1 MYLYFVGQTNE
12 QRKTTSESPHKVKP
26 EMHLISSCSQQRN
39 NAVQEQKSLNSS
51 VTGEAVSLDKKR
63 ATSDGKTLSVAK
75 VVPFSHQPSVSAVK
89 CSTSTCCSS
98 ATSTVSSATNT
109 QIQQTV
115 AHEQSSTLPTSVDIS
130 ESQCPAPDG
139 GIMTVFAHFEDGQV
153 HPIMRT
159 ICSCQLRKR
168 ALKYADKGKTKTDS
182 IILDSDEEEEKNS
195 VAAGSVGDQGI
206 CNAIFTA
213 VSVGAWSLQTTEEDC

>member
-1 MYLYFVGQTNE
+1 M
-12 QRKTTSESPHKVKP
+12 
-26 EMHLISSCSQQRN
+26 ISSCSQQTN
-39 NAVQEQKSLNSS
+39 VSTAQEQKNLNSS

-63 ATSDGKTLSVAK
+63 ATSDGKTPSVAK

-89 CSTSTCCSS
+89 CSASTCCSS
-98 ATSTVSSATNT
+98 ATPTVSAATNS
-109 QIQQTV
+109 QIQQSV
-115 AHEQSSTLPTSVDIS
+115 AHEQNSMLQTSVDIS

-153 HPIMRT
+153 RPIMRT

-182 IILDSDEEEEKNS
+182 IVLDSDEEEEKNS
-195 VAAGSVGDQGI
+195 AAAGSVGDQGI
-206 CNAIFTA
+206 CNMVFTA
-213 VSVGAWSLQTTEEDC
+213 VLVGA

>member
-1 MYLYFVGQTNE
+1 M
-12 QRKTTSESPHKVKP
+12 
-26 EMHLISSCSQQRN
+26 ISSCSQQTN
-39 NAVQEQKSLNSS
+39 VSTAQEQKNLNSS

-63 ATSDGKTLSVAK
+63 ATSDGKTPSVAK

-89 CSTSTCCSS
+89 CSASTCCSS
-98 ATSTVSSATNT
+98 ATPTVSAATNT
-109 QIQQTV
+109 QIQQSV
-115 AHEQSSTLPTSVDIS
+115 AHEQNSMLQTSVDIS

-153 HPIMRT
+153 RPIMRT

-182 IILDSDEEEEKNS
+182 IVLDSDEEEEKNS
-195 VAAGSVGDQGI
+195 AAAGSVGDQGI
-206 CNAIFTA
+206 CNMVFTA
-213 VSVGAWSLQTTEEDC
+213 VLVGAWSLQ